1 MAIVGDGRRL
11 ATELVVIS
19 ASATQEMYATG
30 ALVLLVVVSAFPS
43 AAEGVAR
50 GEGLSAG
57 ASIVLTKASH
67 QSSQSKRR
75 HPRADVDAT
84 VIPP

>member
-57 ASIVLTKASH
+57 ASIVLTKSLPSLVVVEPPTSTGPSTH
-67 QSSQSKRR
+67 RSKG
-75 HPRADVDAT
+75 
-84 VIPP
+84 